1 VLLPSGKDEGTD
13 SGGRE
18 SGLTEFSSGELL
30 VRFLGILWFNLILSG
45 DNVVVIALA
54 VRRLEG
60 PVHRKAMLLG
70 IFGAVVLRLFF
81 AAIVAYLLVV
91 PLLLAVGGILLFWIA
106 WQLTQGNAHEEGDKV
121 KVGGNLREA
130 VRIIIVADAVMSL
143 DNVVALVGVSGG
155 NLWLLTVGLALTIPL
170 VVFGS
175 AILSTLFG
183 RFPWLI
189 YVGAGALVWV
199 AVEMFFEDP
208 IVTGFVGGSPHGA
221 GLIIQVL
228 ITVLFVV
235 AAGLWSRTTRNTDF
249 KRLDPYG

>member
-1 VLLPSGKDEGTD
+1 VIPPSGRNEGTD
-13 SGGRE
+13 SGRRG
-18 SGLTEFSSGELL
+18 SGLTEFLNGELL

-45 DNVVVIALA
+45 DNAVVIALA

-60 PVHRKAMLLG
+60 PIRRRAMLLG
-70 IFGAVVLRLFF
+70 VFGAVVLRLFF
-81 AAIVAYLLVV
+81 AAIVAYLLAV
-91 PLLLAVGGILLFWIA
+91 PLLLAVGGILLFLIA
-106 WQLTQGNAHEEGDKV
+106 WQLTQGDEHEEDDKV
-121 KVGGNLREA
+121 QAGGNLREA

-155 NLWLLTVGLALTIPL
+155 NLWLLAIGLALTIPL
-170 VVFGS
+170 VIFGS
-175 AILSTLFG
+175 VILSALFG
-183 RFPWLI
+183 RFPWVI

-208 IVTGFVGGSPHGA
+208 IVAGFVGESLRGA

-235 AAGLWSRTTRNTDF
+235 AAWLWTRMTRNTDF
-249 KRLDPYG
+249 KPPGPSG